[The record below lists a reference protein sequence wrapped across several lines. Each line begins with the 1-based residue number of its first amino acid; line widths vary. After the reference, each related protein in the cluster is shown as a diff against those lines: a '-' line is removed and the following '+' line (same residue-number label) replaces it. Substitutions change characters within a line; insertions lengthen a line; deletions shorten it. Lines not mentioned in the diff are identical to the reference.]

1 MFQDFF
7 NKNVIIYF
15 NEQENEKFYSNT
27 SVHCVLLAYD
37 TRFLKFQTSDNKVYY
52 FNIDNVKSVVLDI

>member
-15 NEQENEKFYSNT
+15 NEQENEKFYNHT

-37 TRFLKFQTSDNKVYY
+37 TRFLKIQTSDNKIYY
-52 FNIDNVKSVVLDI
+52 FNIDNVKSIVLDV